1 MKIIVRAGATKS
13 ITAPFP
19 RWKATAQIVA
29 FFGFGA
35 LRARISTPC
44 IGKRADDMKASKLS
58 ASVRFASDPAPWLRN
73 GAGYLL
79 AVAVVGTELI
89 ARITLVMLH

>member
-1 MKIIVRAGATKS
+1 MK
-13 ITAPFP
+13 
-19 RWKATAQIVA
+19 
-29 FFGFGA
+29 
-35 LRARISTPC
+35 
-44 IGKRADDMKASKLS
+44 DSKPS
-58 ASVRFASDPAPWLRN
+58 ASVLSLSGTSPWLRE

>member
-1 MKIIVRAGATKS
+1 
-13 ITAPFP
+13 
-19 RWKATAQIVA
+19 
-29 FFGFGA
+29 
-35 LRARISTPC
+35 
-44 IGKRADDMKASKLS
+44 MKASKLS
-58 ASVRFASDPAPWLRN
+58 IPVRVASISAPRLRE

>member
-1 MKIIVRAGATKS
+1 
-13 ITAPFP
+13 
-19 RWKATAQIVA
+19 
-29 FFGFGA
+29 
-35 LRARISTPC
+35 
-44 IGKRADDMKASKLS
+44 MKASKLS
-58 ASVRFASDPAPWLRN
+58 ASVRSVARPSPWLRE